1 MRLLLD
7 TCVLLW
13 IVRNDPSLPGRVR
26 AIIEHRDAELLASS
40 VSAWEIAIKHAR
52 GRLSLPVAL
61 ERFLPALRERYQLAA
76 LSIDE
81 ASALHIAKLPRLH
94 ADPFDRMLVS
104 QAIVHGLT
112 IVTPDPLVTQYP
124 ARTMW

>member
-40 VSAWEIAIKHAR
+40 VSAWEIAI
-52 GRLSLPVAL
+52 S
-61 ERFLPALRERYQLAA
+61 
-76 LSIDE
+76 
-81 ASALHIAKLPRLH
+81 
-94 ADPFDRMLVS
+94 S
-104 QAIVHGLT
+104 Q
-112 IVTPDPLVTQYP
+112 
-124 ARTMW
+124 